1 MTDITKLIEALK
13 QAEQIEMENIEIIAD
28 ELELMVSPLSVLP
41 ALQKA
46 VEDVPRYSVQI
57 FEKPPV
63 NYRGEVTSVKLG
75 NTKAEGGTRSHSITV
90 GGDKAMPFESGNPSK
105 PAVAFDVFDMKIP
118 LPGPVRMHFE
128 EVLEDPVEW
137 AKLCVDKYGA
147 DMVTIHL
154 ISTDPGIK
162 DTTAREAA
170 KTVEELLQAVKVPMI
185 IGGSGNPDKDPEV
198 LKKAAEAAQGERC
211 LINSV
216 GMNLDY
222 KKIGS
227 ACLDNGHAVLS
238 WTQLDVNNQKTMN
251 KRLFELGLKKE
262 DIIMDPTT
270 APLGYG
276 LEFSFSTME
285 KIRLAALKG
294 DDDLQMPIASGT
306 TNAWGAREAWMKAP
320 EWGDREKRGPL
331 WEAVTAMSLWLAGCN
346 LFMMICP
353 TSIELFKS
361 MVDVLTSDKKEIVD
375 VTNWIGL

>member
-1 MTDITKLIEALK
+1 MTDISRLIEALK
-13 QAEQIEMENIEIIAD
+13 QAEQIEIEVIEIIAD
-28 ELELMVSPLSVLP
+28 ELELTVSPLSVLP
-41 ALQKA
+41 AVKKVA
-46 VEDVPRYSVQI
+46 ESVPEYSVQT
-57 FEKPPV
+57 FEKPLV
-63 NYRGEVTSVKLG
+63 KYRGETTSVRLG
-75 NTKAEGGTRSHSITV
+75 NTKAEGGTRSHSIMV
-90 GGDKAMPFESGNPSK
+90 GGDKAMPFESENPSK
-105 PAVAFDVFDMKIP
+105 PVIAFDVFDMKIP
-118 LPGPVRMHFE
+118 LPGPIRMHFE
-128 EVLEDPVEW
+128 EVLENPAEW

-170 KTVEELLQAVKVPMI
+170 KTVEDVLQAVKVPMI

-216 GMNLDY
+216 SMNLDY

-238 WTQLDVNNQKTMN
+238 WTQLDINNQKTLN
-251 KRLFELGLKKE
+251 KHLFGIGLKKE

-270 APLGYG
+270 VPLGYG
-276 LEFSFSTME
+276 LEFSFSMME
-285 KIRLAALKG
+285 RIRLAALKG
-294 DDDLQMPIASGT
+294 DGDLQMPIASGT

-361 MVDVLTSDKKEIVD
+361 MVDVLSNDKKEIID
-375 VTNWIGL
+375 DMNWIGL